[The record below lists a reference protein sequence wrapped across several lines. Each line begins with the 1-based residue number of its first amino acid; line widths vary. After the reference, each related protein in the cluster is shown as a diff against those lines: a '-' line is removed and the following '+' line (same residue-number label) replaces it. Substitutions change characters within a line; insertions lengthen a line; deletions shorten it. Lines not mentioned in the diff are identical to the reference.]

1 MRYISIFLSA
11 TALFGCA
18 TTTAPTQ
25 VATAVNA
32 EQPTQA
38 VLSTETIAP
47 PASPDSKGTQPDN
60 SDLCEWFVKTQFLRS
75 ERISELDELGKIFQ
89 QENPDPKE
97 FLQAIKD
104 YRPHQDKF
112 LEEWLKLGSHPEAKE
127 FWEKELSSVQI
138 SANAF
143 DAMIDGLENNDRDKF
158 DQGVSLFQDAQESG
172 NEAET
177 AMLKVREKCIG
188 Q

>member
-1 MRYISIFLSA
+1 MRYTSVLLSVI
-11 TALFGCA
+11 LLVSCSS
-18 TTTAPTQ
+18 TTAPTQ
-25 VATAVNA
+25 VATAIIT

-38 VLSTETIAP
+38 AQPTETSAP
-47 PASPDSKGTQPDN
+47 SASPDSKGNQTGN
-60 SDLCEWFVKTQFLRS
+60 SDLCEWFFKTQVLRS
-75 ERISELDELGKIFQ
+75 ERISTGVDLGEIFL
-89 QENPDPKE
+89 QENPDPAE

-112 LEEWLKLGSHPEAKE
+112 IEEWLKLGSHSEAKE

-158 DQGVSLFQDAQESG
+158 EQGVSLFQDAQKFG
-172 NEAET
+172 QEAET
-177 AMLKVREKCIG
+177 AMLKIRAKCIN